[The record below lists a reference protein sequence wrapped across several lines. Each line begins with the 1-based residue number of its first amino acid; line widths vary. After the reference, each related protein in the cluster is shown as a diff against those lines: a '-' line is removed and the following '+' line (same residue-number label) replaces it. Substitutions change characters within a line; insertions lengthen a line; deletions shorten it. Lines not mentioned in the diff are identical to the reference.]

1 MPPPDD
7 TREVSTAPEHDVEI
21 PPFFCPVDPAMHPDV
36 DLVHERSA
44 QWAQRIGLVRTGTEL
59 ERWYAT
65 ASAEF
70 YGGMVPNAPTE
81 HFQIAANWVYW
92 GFAFDDAHCDE
103 QGRAGDAPPDEQGP
117 ANGGE
122 TARTSADLV
131 HLAGRILRVLDTG
144 DESLCLGDRYLLGLC
159 DLARSYRQLGT
170 PVQVQRWINAHR
182 HWLFGVVQQNA
193 HRATGGPRS
202 VDEFFL
208 TRLHD
213 CGGPPTQSMFEFAN
227 ASEVPGAELHSPR
240 VRALTESFWMIA
252 AMDNDVV
259 SRHKELL
266 SQRDAHNVVDVLAR
280 CHGVDE
286 GEALRTATAH
296 RDRLM
301 TLFLRLREQAW
312 PTASGPLRTYLEA
325 LRNGIRSN
333 IDWSLR
339 TSRYTTVYA
348 EDGVTKSAR
357 IRFRGHCHDTP
368 ADSAPTPLPIPSI
381 AWWWT
386 QLD

>member
-1 MPPPDD
+1 MTTHDE
-7 TREVSTAPEHDVEI
+7 TREVSTATEHDVEL
-21 PPFFCPVDPAMHPDV
+21 PPFFCPVDPVMHPDV
-36 DLVHERSA
+36 ELVHERSA
-44 QWAQRIGLVRTGTEL
+44 QWARRVGLVRTDTEL
-59 ERWYAT
+59 ERWYAS

-70 YGGMVPNAPTE
+70 YGGMVPHAVTE

-103 QGRAGDAPPDEQGP
+103 AGRVGDDEGAHMP
-117 ANGGE
+117 AN
-122 TARTSADLV
+122 LPQ
-131 HLAGRILRVLDTG
+131 LAGRILRVLESG

-159 DLARSYRQLGT
+159 DLARSYRQLAT
-170 PVQVQRWINAHR
+170 PVQVERWVTAQRR
-182 HWLFGVVQQNA
+182 WLFGVVQQNA

-213 CGGPPTQSMFEFAN
+213 CGGPPTESMFEFAN
-227 ASEVPGAELHSPR
+227 GSEVPGEELHSPR
-240 VRALTESFWMIA
+240 VRALTEAFWMIA
-252 AMDNDVV
+252 AMDNDTV
-259 SRHKELL
+259 SRHKEMLG
-266 SQRDAHNVVDVLAR
+266 QRDSHNVVDVLAR
-280 CHGVDE
+280 CHGLNE
-286 GEALRTATAH
+286 GEALSTATAY

-301 TLFLRLREQAW
+301 TLFLRLREQVWA
-312 PTASGPLRTYLEA
+312 TASGPLRTYLET
-325 LRNGIRSN
+325 LGNGIRSN

-339 TSRYTTVYA
+339 TARYTTVYA
-348 EDGVTKSAR
+348 ADGATKSAR

-368 ADSAPTPLPIPSI
+368 TDAAAIPLPIPSI